1 MCGFLSKWNL
11 MAAARAE
18 GSWLGMLGLTA
29 LVISTVLTAVYVLAP
44 AFLMYFRPLEERTE
58 DPTGKCWETSRQ
70 AWLLLGFSAA
80 LVLAAGL
87 AGPRLEA
94 LIRTL
99 TAGV

>member
-1 MCGFLSKWNL
+1 MDRALLRDAMIKLLSGVLIMGLLLFLPAGTL
-11 MAAARAE
+11 
-18 GSWLGMLGLTA
+18 SW
-29 LVISTVLTAVYVLAP
+29 P
-44 AFLMYFRPLEERTE
+44 
-58 DPTGKCWETSRQ
+58 Q

-80 LVLAAGL
+80 LVLTAGL